1 MSAGDRVAEYYH
13 QLSTDPGARAEL
25 VADPKA
31 ALAAHF
37 GSVVEGDYRIEVIEQ
52 RPDTITVMLPSP
64 PEPGVDPTTRLVEV
78 AGRVV
83 DLLHSSGIGG
93 YLVPDASLTWVL
105 RDMRARWGQDQ
116 ADGQVDDDRGPDNQI
131 GPTR

>member
-1 MSAGDRVAEYYH
+1 VSAGDRVAEYYR
-13 QLSTDPGARAEL
+13 QLSTDPDARAEL

-37 GSVVEGDYRIEVIEQ
+37 GSVVDGDYRIEVIEQ
-52 RPDTITVMLPSP
+52 RPDTVTVMLPSP
-64 PEPGVDPTTRLVEV
+64 PRPGVDPTTRLVEV
-78 AGRVV
+78 AGRVF

-105 RDMRARWGQDQ
+105 RDMRACWGEDR
-116 ADGQVDDDRGPDNQI
+116 ADGSVDGDCGPDDQK
-131 GPTR
+131 GLTK

>member
-1 MSAGDRVAEYYH
+1 MSGDRVAEYYH
-13 QLSTDPGARAEL
+13 QLRTDPRARAEL

-37 GSVVEGDYRIEVIEQ
+37 GSVVDGNYRIEVIEQ

-64 PEPGVDPTTRLVEV
+64 PEPGVDPTARLVEV
-78 AGRVV
+78 AGRVF
-83 DLLHSSGIGG
+83 DLLHSGGIGG

-105 RDMRARWGQDQ
+105 RDMRARWGEDR
-116 ADGQVDDDRGPDNQI
+116 ADGPVDDDRGPDNQK